1 MEIHMEKSLELFH
14 EARKRM
20 VGGGSAGGRIH
31 RTLER
36 PLYLERA
43 SGSHIFTADG
53 EEYIDYHCGAGAILF
68 GFDHPRIKE
77 EIRKCVDKGFYM
89 NFDSEYT
96 VEFAKLFTKL
106 VPTVEKIR
114 ITNSGTEA
122 TLAAIRLA
130 RAYTGRDLII
140 KMDGH
145 FHGMHEMIWYNGGYG
160 RDLDEFG
167 ETRRVTAELPG
178 FPEHGE
184 EHVRLIEFNNINAVK
199 HVFEK
204 YRGRIAAI
212 IMEPVN
218 YDCGCVPSTM
228 EYMRKVRELC
238 TQEKIV
244 LIFDEVISGMRFRP
258 GSAQGY
264 YGVKPDLS
272 TFAKAIANGFSLA
285 LIGGKA
291 AIMDGF
297 NPLGPVVCSG
307 TSSGNMMSVM
317 AATACL
323 RMALEPGFYNI
334 IEEKEALLCGGINQL
349 FQKHNIPGHIRSHG
363 AQFAFYFG
371 YEDPELDF
379 RLSETVKR
387 FRPDLYKQFVKEAL
401 KEKLYMYYGG
411 DKPFPHHCGFTTA
424 HTREDIEVTLERLD
438 RVFGRL

>member
-1 MEIHMEKSLELFH
+1 MSMGKSLEIFDK
-14 EARKRM
+14 AQKCM

-31 RTLER
+31 RVLER
-36 PLYLERA
+36 PLYIERA

-53 EEYIDYHCGAGAILF
+53 EEYIDYHCGAGAIMF

-77 EIRKCVDKGFYM
+77 AILKCIENGFYM

-96 VEFAKLFTKL
+96 VEFANLFTRL

-122 TLAAIRLA
+122 TMSAIRLA

-160 RDLDEFG
+160 TDLDEYG
-167 ETRRVTAELPG
+167 ETRTVVPELPG
-178 FPEHGE
+178 FPEHADK
-184 EHVRLIEFNNINAVK
+184 HVRLIEFNNIDAVK
-199 HVFEK
+199 RVFQK

-218 YDCGCVPSTM
+218 YDCGCVPSTK
-228 EYMRKVRELC
+228 EYMEQVRELC
-238 TQEKIV
+238 SQEGIV

-264 YGVKPDLS
+264 YGIKPDLS
-272 TFAKAIANGFSLA
+272 TFAKAVANGFSLA
-285 LIGGKA
+285 LVGGKA
-291 AIMDGF
+291 ELMDMF

-307 TSSGNMMSVM
+307 TSSGNMMSIM
-317 AATACL
+317 AAIECL
-323 RMALEPGFYNI
+323 KIALEPGFYDK
-334 IEEKEALLCGGINQL
+334 IEEKETMLCGGINDL
-349 FQKHNIPGHIRSHG
+349 FQKHSIPGHVRSHG

-371 YEDPELDF
+371 YEDPDLDY

-387 FRPDLYKQFVKEAL
+387 FRPDVYKQFVRECL
-401 KEKLYMYYGG
+401 TEHLYMYYGG

-424 HTREDIEVTLERLD
+424 HTGEDIAITLEKLD
-438 RVFGRL
+438 RVFKRLS